1 MEKESAREE
10 EHIDEP
16 SAENESKAVT
26 AGDDSLDAVG
36 LAPEEVPGIDII
48 EDEPPFEAREEG
60 TGSALERSIGIGLP
74 SDRYRVILPKGSF
87 PPLNGRQQFIAR
99 LRDRDRVSFRIFQGD
114 EELASENEFLAEVGM
129 VGIALNNEEKAFLEV
144 DFHLNLDRILRI
156 RLQDKFG
163 EKESY
168 IVLDMTRKRK
178 ASIKEDNMGDLMRK
192 LESIE
197 QKVGELSHGI
207 RGGAGGAKK

>member
-10 EHIDEP
+10 EHNGEP

-26 AGDDSLDAVG
+26 AGDDSLDAME
-36 LAPEEVPGIDII
+36 LAPDEVPGIDII
-48 EDEPPFEAREEG
+48 DDEPPPESKEQG
-60 TGSALERSIGIGLP
+60 SGSALERSIGIGLP

-99 LRDRDRVSFRIFQGD
+99 LRDRDKVSFRIFQGD

-144 DFHLNLDRILRI
+144 DFHLNIDRILRI

-168 IVLDMTRKRK
+168 IILDMTGKRK
-178 ASIKEDNMGDLMRK
+178 ASIREDSIGDLMRK

-197 QKVGELSHGI
+197 QKVGELSHGT
-207 RGGAGGAKK
+207 RGGAGGAMK